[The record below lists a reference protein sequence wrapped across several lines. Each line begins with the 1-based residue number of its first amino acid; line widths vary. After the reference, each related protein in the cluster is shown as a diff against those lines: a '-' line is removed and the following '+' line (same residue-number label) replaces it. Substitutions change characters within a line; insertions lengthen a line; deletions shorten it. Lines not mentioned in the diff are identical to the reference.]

1 MLYED
6 EDEAGQNPAEPSSA
20 PASEHS
26 AGVGH
31 PSVQTTSPPPI
42 FHPLAY
48 RGVVANWPVE
58 WREQWGRR
66 ANSLE
71 ESGLSWRDAETQA
84 FVEVWNQLR
93 HQPSGDRLRRCPR
106 RTPNEI
112 DPDCCQRV
120 TARMNAIVREDR
132 RTT

>member
-6 EDEAGQNPAEPSSA
+6 EDETGSNPADASSA
-20 PASEHS
+20 PALETSTRSEQDL
-26 AGVGH
+26 A
-31 PSVQTTSPPPI
+31 PPPI

-58 WREQWGRR
+58 WRERWGRR

-93 HQPSGDRLRRCPR
+93 HQTNGQPAESRDATDAER
-106 RTPNEI
+106 N
-112 DPDCCQRV
+112 
-120 TARMNAIVREDR
+120 
-132 RTT
+132 